1 MSLDISTSY
10 LGMKLQSPI
19 VVGSCPLVLNPEMV
33 RQLSIAGA
41 GAIVLPSLFEEQ
53 IVHQRKECG
62 EDVSEEEAMIEW
74 MCYGKVEG
82 RYNGGPQAYLDAIAS
97 LKSVAVIP
105 IIANLNG
112 CTSGHWIHFARE
124 IQLAGADAIEIMIES
139 EIYDPSCSAD
149 EVERRLLDSVV
160 TLCDEIEIPISVKL
174 SQFHT
179 NLPNLAWRLLE
190 AGVTGIVCFA
200 HDPVWNVCTE
210 RIKTSP
216 KWELTHCSNINPTI
230 AGLIRVRSGCPTI
243 SLAASGGV
251 CSPLDFTKVLIAGAD
266 VAMVTSEVY
275 RSGSEAITTLF
286 SGLQTFL
293 EDHSFESFGA
303 FLESRPTPSRSLRGA
318 SLQSLTRPKRYEDPT
333 PRLPFGNSGDRWGHL
348 HGKITP

>member
-1 MSLDISTSY
+1 MSLDISTTY

-19 VVGSCPLVLNPEMV
+19 VVGSCPMVLNPEMV

-74 MCYGKVEG
+74 MCYGEVED
-82 RYNGGPQAYLDAIAS
+82 RYNGGPQAYLEAIAS
-97 LKSVAVIP
+97 LKRVAAIP

-112 CTSGHWIHFARE
+112 CTAGHWLYFARE

-139 EIYDPSCSAD
+139 EIYDPSFSAD
-149 EVERRLLDSVV
+149 EVEQRLLDSVQ

-179 NLPNLAWRLLE
+179 NLPNLAWRLME
-190 AGVTGIVCFA
+190 AGVSGIVCFA

-210 RIKTSP
+210 RIKTSL

-243 SLAASGGV
+243 SLAASGGI
-251 CSPLDFTKVLIAGAD
+251 CSPVDFAKVLVAGAD

-275 RSGSEAITTLF
+275 RSGSQAISRLF

-293 EDHSFESFGA
+293 EEHSFDRFEA

-318 SLQSLTRPKRYEDPT
+318 RLQSLTHPKRYEDPT
-333 PRLPFGNSGDRWGHL
+333 PTLPIENSGDRWGHR
-348 HGKITP
+348 HGKTTP